1 MINFVDEG
9 KYKSLKIRVYIEDTD
24 AGGIVYYVNYLKY
37 LERAR
42 TEFIRDVGYGKAA
55 MLDDKFLFVVHSL
68 KVNYRSPAFL
78 DDLIVVYSKI
88 EKASKAAILFKQI
101 VYREEKLLM
110 EADVK
115 IVSVDPNHKKI
126 SFLPKKLIDRLN
138 HF

>member
-1 MINFVDEG
+1 
-9 KYKSLKIRVYIEDTD
+9 
-24 AGGIVYYVNYLKY
+24 
-37 LERAR
+37 
-42 TEFIRDVGYGKAA
+42 

-101 VYREEKLLM
+101 VYRKEKLLM

-115 IVSVDPNHKKI
+115 IVSVDPNHKRFPSYQK
-126 SFLPKKLIDRLN
+126 N
-138 HF
+138 